1 MSETPL
7 LVCDFL
13 PTYYFSV
20 DGYRM
25 KHRHIKSR
33 LRNVA
38 SSEEKKNEKKK
49 KLKLI

>member
-20 DGYRM
+20 NGYRM
-25 KHRHIKSR
+25 NHRHIKSR

-38 SSEEKKNEKKK
+38 SSEEKKKEKERKKK
-49 KLKLI
+49 